1 MIKLDARLVILGL
14 GIQIY
19 SLFDVARKP
28 QESFLQWP
36 KWGWLIIVIL
46 FGLIGSLIWLAWGRK
61 QTGGSSGP
69 RRPRPPKDIPPDDNP
84 DFLKNL

>member
-1 MIKLDARLVILGL
+1 MIKLDALLVILGL

-19 SLFDVARKP
+19 ALFDVARKP

-46 FGLIGSLIWLAWGRK
+46 FGLIGSLLWILWGTERYS
-61 QTGGSSGP
+61 T
-69 RRPRPPKDIPPDDNP
+69 
-84 DFLKNL
+84 

>member
-1 MIKLDARLVILGL
+1 MIKLDALLVILGL

-46 FGLIGSLIWLAWGRK
+46 FGLIGSLIWLVWGRK